1 MVAGCCWDVAV
12 VPADVDGCWDVAVET
27 LASCL
32 PRTFAC
38 YPIGARLSQL
48 VGIPGWGKPPAWGDS
63 TFGFSRPGILS
74 GVQSV
79 RVVVTPAVD
88 KEEGRPMDTS
98 QRTESRVDQW
108 SPMVIRYN
116 AIRLTSQ
123 QVDPAGGSRLRG
135 CGWPLAVAGM
145 RQ

>member
-1 MVAGCCWDVAV
+1 MLDFPSLWVFPAG
-12 VPADVDGCWDVAVET
+12 E
-27 LASCL
+27 SH
-32 PRTFAC
+32 
-38 YPIGARLSQL
+38 QL
-48 VGIPGWGKPPAWGDS
+48 VGDS
-63 TFGFSRPGILS
+63 TFGFSRPGILP

-88 KEEGRPMDTS
+88 KEEGGPMDTS

-123 QVDPAGGSRLRG
+123 QLDSAGGCRPRE
-135 CGWPLAVAGM
+135 WK
-145 RQ
+145 